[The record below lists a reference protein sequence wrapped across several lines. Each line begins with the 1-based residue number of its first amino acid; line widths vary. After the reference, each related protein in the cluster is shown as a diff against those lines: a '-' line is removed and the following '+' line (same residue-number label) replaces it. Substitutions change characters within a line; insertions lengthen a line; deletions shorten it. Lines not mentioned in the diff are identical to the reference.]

1 MSPLLSSRL
10 SAQRLFPL
18 SLLSSA
24 LFLSVQPALAAPSPV
39 DQGSSAVAPANGK
52 LAEVKVT
59 ADAEPQNSRLSKTVL
74 GSTELTRQQASNLAD
89 VVRYV
94 PGVSVNDIGRFG
106 STGFNI
112 RGMEGDQV
120 AILVDG
126 MALGESMDPD
136 SHAPYEFFRSG
147 RGGIDPD
154 ALKQVHILKGA
165 DAISAG
171 SGSLGGAVLFFTK
184 DAADFLA
191 PGGDDG
197 FARLKTEYN
206 GANSEWLQSV
216 TAAGRSGALES
227 LLVLSRRDGNEM
239 QSFYKNSA
247 VNGPGRTAADP
258 SSQHS
263 NNLLFKLNYQLLPD
277 HLLAFSLDQQQ
288 ADSSLQN
295 LSRQDQTYIN
305 RLGLDDSSRDKYS
318 VSYDYLAASALF
330 DTMALRYDHQ
340 LSRNHGLTSMLVTA
354 PCPKNISPCLR
365 SEDREFRQNTNQLTL
380 AFDKELSGE
389 TLQQQWLYGLHAVNK
404 NVTSSAV
411 DRRYEGNSN
420 KLLSLE
426 VDPAFVPLTQ
436 VQQQAIYLRDTLL
449 WPQSATSLT
458 LGARY
463 DQLDYRPELS
473 PQYQDKTGTVKDVQ
487 FSAVTWQ
494 SKLLFETAENQQLTL
509 QAGRGFRAPTVEEM
523 YLQTSTTSKVELS
536 SKNTVTLPTAVS
548 NPNLQSEQSLNLELG
563 YQWQLPNS
571 QHKLELFRNSY
582 TDLIET
588 NTLLLNPQTSYQSC
602 SMGQCT
608 VTQGSAYTMAMNSGE
623 ADVHGVELSGHWQQN
638 ALWRLNWSGSW
649 QQGEK
654 ANGDPMLSISPWSAV
669 FGVAYQL
676 NDNLR
681 LQLHSRYQA
690 AKAAKDATET
700 NNKGAIVPAAKFL
713 SNSAALLDLAMQW
726 DLSQN
731 LALHAGIFNLL
742 DKQYYRWERVRYVTE
757 SVGAVRGGVSGDGIS
772 RYSEPGRYGK
782 VTVSYSF

>member
-1 MSPLLSSRL
+1 MYPPK
-10 SAQRLFPL
+10 LFSL

-24 LFLSVQPALAAPSPV
+24 LCCCLQPALAANTSPAYS
-39 DQGSSAVAPANGK
+39 GTPTATATATSGK
-52 LAEVKVT
+52 LAEVKVK
-59 ADAEPQNSRLSKTVL
+59 ADALAQISPNQQQHILS
-74 GSTELTRQQASNLAD
+74 STDLAQQQVSTLAD

-94 PGVSVNDIGRFG
+94 PGVSMNDIGRFG

-120 AILVDG
+120 AISVDG

-171 SGSLGGAVLFFTK
+171 SGALAGAVLFFTK
-184 DAADFLA
+184 DAADFLT
-191 PGGDDG
+191 PTGDDG
-197 FARLKTEYN
+197 YAKVKAEYN
-206 GANSEWLQSV
+206 GANSEWLKSI

-227 LLVLSRRDGNEM
+227 LLVFSRRDGNEM
-239 QSFYKNSA
+239 QSFNKNSA

-258 SSQHS
+258 ASQHS
-263 NNLLFKLNYQLLPD
+263 NNLLLKLNYQLLPD
-277 HLLAFSLDQQQ
+277 HLVAFSLDQQQ

-295 LSRQDQTYIN
+295 LSRQDQVYLS
-305 RLGLDDSSRDKYS
+305 RLGLDDSTRHKYS
-318 VSYDYLAASALF
+318 VSYDYLAGTAVF
-330 DTMALRYDHQ
+330 DSMALRYDHQ

-365 SEDREFRQNTNQLTL
+365 TEDRDFRQNTGQLTL

-389 TLQQQWLYGLHAVNK
+389 TLQQQWLYGAHYVDK
-404 NVTSSAV
+404 NVTSSAI
-411 DRRYEGNSN
+411 DRRFEGNSN
-420 KLLSLE
+420 KLVSLE
-426 VDPAFVPLTQ
+426 VDPAFVPLTK
-436 VQQQAIYLRDTLL
+436 VQQQAVYLRDTLL
-449 WPQSATSLT
+449 WPQSGTSLT
-458 LGARY
+458 LGTRY
-463 DQLDYRPELS
+463 DKLDYQPELS
-473 PQYQDKTGTVKDVQ
+473 AQYQDKTGTVKDVQ

-494 SKLLFETAENQQLTL
+494 SKLMFETAENQQLTL

-523 YLQTSTTSKVELS
+523 YLQTATTTRQEVI

-548 NPNLQSEQSLNLELG
+548 NPNLKSEQSLNLEVG
-563 YQWQLPNS
+563 YQWQLQTS
-571 QHKLELFRNSY
+571 QHKLAVFHDSY
-582 TDLIET
+582 RDLIET
-588 NTLLLNPQTSYQSC
+588 EYLLLNPQTAYQSC
-602 SMGQCT
+602 SMGQCS
-608 VTQGSAYTMAMNSGE
+608 VQQGSLYSIANNSGK
-623 ADVHGVELSGHWQQN
+623 ADVHGVEMSGLWQPKSP
-638 ALWRLNWSGSW
+638 WRLNWSGSW

-676 NDNLR
+676 DDRVR
-681 LQLHSRYQA
+681 LQLNSRYQA

-700 NNKGAIVPAAKFL
+700 NPQGAVVPAAKFL
-713 SNSAALLDLAMQW
+713 SNSAAVFDLALQW
-726 DLSQN
+726 DLNQN
-731 LALHAGIFNLL
+731 FVLNAGLFNLL

-782 VTVSYSF
+782 VSLSYSF